1 MSAWEPV
8 IGLEMHVE
16 LDTRTKMFCACE
28 VTKGDAPNVHTC
40 PVCLAHPGALPVVN
54 QRAVEYA
61 ARIALAL
68 NCSVRPRNI
77 FHRKNYFYP
86 DLPKAYQIS
95 QYDEPL
101 AVDGW
106 FEYWVGDEK
115 LRCRI
120 NRVHMEEDAA
130 KLVHAGGDAGRI
142 AGSDYSMVD
151 FNRGGTPLIEIV
163 SEPDIPS
170 PEAAREFL
178 QQLRNLVIELG
189 VSACNMEEGQ
199 VRWDANLSVR
209 PEGSSELGTRTELKN
224 MNSFRYLQQALEA
237 EIPRQV
243 AIIEAGG
250 RIDLETLHFD
260 PDTGTTTPLR
270 SKEEAHDYRYFPEPD
285 LVPLVIDPAW
295 VEELRATQPEL
306 PAARVERFTSQYGL
320 ARADALVLGNSHA
333 LAAFYEEVVALGA
346 DAKPAANWTM
356 GEYLAHLNAAGLEAG
371 HGHVTAERLAKLV
384 KLVADGTVSTSAG
397 KDVFARMIAERAEP
411 EEIVEKHG
419 LGQIS
424 DTSALEAAVAKVV
437 ADHAA
442 QVEQYRAGKQQV
454 LGFLVGQVMKATG
467 GRANPQLV
475 NELLR
480 KALSP

>member
-1 MSAWEPV
+1 MVAPARRPLRSSLEGGAGMSAWDPV

-28 VTKGDAPNVHTC
+28 VTKGDEPNTHTC
-40 PVCLAHPGALPVVN
+40 PKCLAHPGALPVVN
-54 QRAVEYA
+54 QRAVEDA

-130 KLVHAGGDAGRI
+130 KLVHAGGDTGRI
-142 AGSDYSMVD
+142 AGSDFSMVD

-170 PEAAREFL
+170 PEAARELL
-178 QQLRNLVIELG
+178 QQLRNLVVELG
-189 VSACNMEEGQ
+189 VNECNMEEGQ
-199 VRWDANLSVR
+199 IRWDANISVR
-209 PEGSSELGTRTELKN
+209 PEGSTELGTRTELKN

-243 AIIEAGG
+243 EIIEAGG
-250 RIDLETLHFD
+250 RIDLEPCTSTRTLV
-260 PDTGTTTPLR
+260 PRLLCAPRRRPTTTATFPSPTWCRWSSTRPGWR
-270 SKEEAHDYRYFPEPD
+270 SCARRSRSCRRR
-285 LVPLVIDPAW
+285 AW
-295 VEELRATQPEL
+295 NASRRSTVCRARTPSCW
-306 PAARVERFTSQYGL
+306 AARTRWPRSTRRSWRWG
-320 ARADALVLGNSHA
+320 
-333 LAAFYEEVVALGA
+333 
-346 DAKPAANWTM
+346 PAPSRRPTGRWA
-356 GEYLAHLNAAGLEAG
+356 
-371 HGHVTAERLAKLV
+371 
-384 KLVADGTVSTSAG
+384 STS
-397 KDVFARMIAERAEP
+397 P
-411 EEIVEKHG
+411 
-419 LGQIS
+419 IS
-424 DTSALEAAVAKVV
+424 TPPASRPATATSPPSA
-437 ADHAA
+437 
-442 QVEQYRAGKQQV
+442 
-454 LGFLVGQVMKATG
+454 
-467 GRANPQLV
+467 
-475 NELLR
+475 
-480 KALSP
+480 SPSW